1 MMAFSHYDVAL
12 LARALWMTVVLSVAG
27 GLAGLAGGTALAC
40 LRMARGPVFAPAR
53 FLAAGY
59 VQVVRRV
66 PFIVTLYIVFFLT
79 GVAGLDVSE
88 RTVAIWAIGMIATGY
103 IAEIVHGGLRS
114 VPTDQVEAAVTLN
127 LPLLARWRHVIVP
140 QALPVIVP
148 PAVGYLVLF
157 IKDTAL
163 ASQVGVL
170 ELNQAGVIL
179 SNRGLP
185 TIQVFLAVLGLYFAL
200 SYPLTR
206 LSRML
211 EKRLALS

>member
-1 MMAFSHYDVAL
+1 MIAFSHYDVAL
-12 LARALWMTVVLSVAG
+12 LSRALWMTLVLSVAG
-27 GLAGLAGGTALAC
+27 GVAGLAGGVALAC
-40 LRMARGPVFAPAR
+40 LRMARGRLLAPLR
-53 FLAAGY
+53 WLAAGY

-79 GVAGLDVSE
+79 GMAGLDVSGT
-88 RTVAIWAIGMIATGY
+88 TVALWAIGLIAAGY
-103 IAEIVHGGLRS
+103 IAEIVHGGVNS
-114 VPTDQVEAAVTLN
+114 VPADQIEAAVTLN
-127 LPLLARWRHVIVP
+127 LPLLARWRYVIVP
-140 QALPVIVP
+140 RALPVIVP

-185 TIQVFLAVLGLYFAL
+185 TVQVFLAVLGLYFAI

-211 EKRLALS
+211 EKRLAIS